1 LDASSYGRCGLGVFN
16 VERVEKRMTE
26 NEKAMYEALTAI
38 ARRDCAGYCGLIARK
53 TIERIEQ
60 ADIDLNR
67 TKEK

>member
-1 LDASSYGRCGLGVFN
+1 MRGRAGNNTDSHTQEL
-16 VERVEKRMTE
+16 EIAMTE

-67 TKEK
+67 EEK

>member
-1 LDASSYGRCGLGVFN
+1 MV
-16 VERVEKRMTE
+16 MTE

-60 ADIDLNR
+60 AESDLNR
-67 TKEK
+67 KEK

>member
-1 LDASSYGRCGLGVFN
+1 MVVGATRLLELRLVP
-16 VERVEKRMTE
+16 MTE

-60 ADIDLNR
+60 ADIDSNK
-67 TKEK
+67 KEK